1 MVQDLGCSFEV
12 LGDLGLKGAGACLN
26 AKDLGFEVWLWCPGK
41 AILRDGTH
49 SGQLSPATIH
59 FGH

>member
-12 LGDLGLKGAGACLN
+12 LGDLGLKGAGACLH

-41 AILRDGTH
+41 EGYSEGRDSFWTTEPRKNP
-49 SGQLSPATIH
+49 L
-59 FGH
+59 